1 MSRLLDADQ
10 RSALA
15 TGLGQLERATLP
27 DWRWRE
33 VDQLVRTLSA
43 ALGAEDREAIDRL
56 VTEVSIAGFQAQ
68 VTRRLGAERH
78 RAPAVVP
85 TKTTPMLPA
94 VGVACA
100 VGIGALGFALGGGIL
115 AAGTALL
122 ALFVLGVA
130 LAGTH
135 SASSRR
141 AGAASRSDRADERRA
156 ATPGERARLEGLRS
170 LVGAV
175 P

>member
-1 MSRLLDADQ
+1 MSGPLDADQ

-15 TGLGQLERATLP
+15 TALAQLERATLP

-33 VDQLVRTLSA
+33 ADELVSTLTT
-43 ALGAEDREAIDRL
+43 ALGGRDREAIDRL

-68 VTRRLGAERH
+68 VTHRLGGQRH

-85 TKTTPMLPA
+85 TKATPMLPA
-94 VGVACA
+94 VGVVCA

-115 AAGTALL
+115 AAGTKLL

-130 LAGTH
+130 LAGTR

-141 AGAASRSDRADERRA
+141 AGAASRSDRADEHRA
-156 ATPGERARLEGLRS
+156 ATPDERARLEGLRS
-170 LVGAV
+170 LVQGA